1 MSYLRYLCLLEH
13 SGVQHL
19 LCCGVFV
26 LFCFF
31 FFFGGG
37 GGGSSCV
44 PYNASFPGL
53 SFFDCPF
60 GILYRLLRTK
70 TCYVYTYIW

>member
-1 MSYLRYLCLLEH
+1 MSYLRYLCLLVH

-26 LFCFF
+26 LFCFG

-37 GGGSSCV
+37 RGSSCV
-44 PYNASFPGL
+44 MPASL
-53 SFFDCPF
+53 DCPF
-60 GILYRLLRTK
+60 LIVPLVFSM
-70 TCYVYTYIW
+70 VYLERKRAMFIHIYGSLI

>member
-1 MSYLRYLCLLEH
+1 MSYLRYLCLLVH

-26 LFCFF
+26 LFCFGF
-31 FFFGGG
+31 FFWGGG
-37 GGGSSCV
+37 FV
-44 PYNASFPGL
+44 LRNASFPGL

-60 GILYRLLRTK
+60 GILYGLLRTK